1 MTEWCKK
8 TFSMKSFLKSSRKA
22 GSKKYLGVTGSYLVE
37 IIDQEPVIMELIRGT
52 RFSFTPS
59 DASRYSGTEKRMIL
73 KAFSDDAL
81 LILNTRQEST
91 SNDLVE
97 LSVFINQSEVPSHI
111 LLNEAEKLASLR
123 WSSATLIF
131 RCTSKEEYASFAQAG
146 WRTPD
151 TTRVRTSFKKFIGP
165 GRR

>member
-1 MTEWCKK
+1 
-8 TFSMKSFLKSSRKA
+8 MKSFLKSSKKA

-37 IIDQEPVIMELIRGT
+37 IIDREPIILYLVIGS
-52 RFSFTPS
+52 RFSYTPS
-59 DASRYSGTEKRMIL
+59 EASRYSGTEKRMIL

-97 LSVFINQSEVPSHI
+97 ISTFINRSEIPSHI

-131 RCTSKEEYASFAQAG
+131 HCTSIDEYSSLVQAG

-151 TTRVRTSFKKFIGP
+151 TMSFKTVFKKFIGP